1 MPVGEFRQRPAGL
14 NCAALDSFL
23 LDDYPTF
30 KRYVDDLRLHVPAKG
45 PESGALLAAAS
56 TTTATTATDETT
68 HHHHHHH
75 HHHNHNNHHHH
86 TSPPQPAPPPPPH
99 HFKVSQLPPLPS
111 STELLRLQQELSAL
125 QAIMAVRAGIV
136 GKNKREID
144 DSLPPEEVA
153 ATTTTTTAAAK
164 GVVAPTGS
172 GLITLPATGTHRGGS
187 ASGSSAATRLAG
199 ADHLGGGGGK
209 VDKRKDWNTKKARVS
224 SAAGD
229 EGGER
234 VVVTEPKIPK
244 IKLRVPKV
252 ENVEEQLQ
260 FGTPDPPSHT
270 KKRRRDKDLE
280 EASENEDKKRA
291 NHGLSTTPTHKNATP
306 SHRGTAP
313 KTKPKSSKKSGA
325 HKNNKLKKRHS
336 VAIEDDDASSVAA
349 ATTAA
354 QTPEPDEN
362 NTTNTSNKKVGQK
375 SLEGDFT
382 KAKTVQNQIPIATFW
397 TFVDQF
403 YRPLTEE
410 DLKFLEMEGDEV
422 TPYMTPPLGRPWKE
436 QWADEDQKQ
445 LLELSAPQSSSS
457 GFHHQFHSDYDLAVP
472 PDATVNASGGGGGG
486 GGGPRHM
493 QALSDRIIA
502 SLMENRIIGA
512 FAPRFGAGILPA
524 LSAGNAGAES
534 EADVNA
540 MVVDESAAAA
550 AAGAGEADTS
560 DLEHRMR
567 TELRYIGLI
576 DDEEIDPPSQIEPDE
591 ISADLAALQS
601 RLRAQTSANRR
612 RRRILLQIATKHM
625 GFQEYNGVLD
635 DINKNI
641 AEAYMKRFRA
651 NAKSKSKKRVTRTIG
666 GVNVG
671 GGDMLRPLGE
681 TVLQHLKNRRRVVEE
696 LGRLLPHEE
705 FGMPATSIYALPAAM
720 TTTTTTAT
728 PAVGASAATTP
739 AVV

>member
-1 MPVGEFRQRPAGL
+1 MLRRL
-14 NCAALDSFL
+14 IAA
-23 LDDYPTF
+23 
-30 KRYVDDLRLHVPAKG
+30 
-45 PESGALLAAAS
+45 
-56 TTTATTATDETT
+56 
-68 HHHHHHH
+68 
-75 HHHNHNNHHHH
+75 
-86 TSPPQPAPPPPPH
+86 PPQ
-99 HFKVSQLPPLPS
+99 
-111 STELLRLQQELSAL
+111 
-125 QAIMAVRAGIV
+125 
-136 GKNKREID
+136 
-144 DSLPPEEVA
+144 
-153 ATTTTTTAAAK
+153 
-164 GVVAPTGS
+164 
-172 GLITLPATGTHRGGS
+172 
-187 ASGSSAATRLAG
+187 
-199 ADHLGGGGGK
+199 
-209 VDKRKDWNTKKARVS
+209 
-224 SAAGD
+224 
-229 EGGER
+229 
-234 VVVTEPKIPK
+234 
-244 IKLRVPKV
+244 
-252 ENVEEQLQ
+252 
-260 FGTPDPPSHT
+260 
-270 KKRRRDKDLE
+270 
-280 EASENEDKKRA
+280 
-291 NHGLSTTPTHKNATP
+291 
-306 SHRGTAP
+306 
-313 KTKPKSSKKSGA
+313 KPNRKKSGA

-362 NTTNTSNKKVGQK
+362 NNSNNNKVGQK

-436 QWADEDQKQ
+436 QWAEEDQKQ
-445 LLELSAPQSSSS
+445 LLELSAPSSSS
-457 GFHHQFHSDYDLAVP
+457 GFHHQFHSDYDLVVP
-472 PDATVNASGGGGGG
+472 PDGSANASGVSGSGGGGGG
-486 GGGPRHM
+486 GATHM

-512 FAPRFGAGILPA
+512 FAPGAGRVLPG
-524 LSAGNAGAES
+524 LSAGNAGGGPAEGDA
-534 EADVNA
+534 ADVNA

-550 AAGAGEADTS
+550 AGSGEADTS

-601 RLRAQTSANRR
+601 KLRAQTSANRR

-666 GVNVG
+666 GVGG
-671 GGDMLRPLGE
+671 GGDMLRPVGE

-696 LGRLLPHEE
+696 LGRLLPREE
-705 FGMPATSIYALPAAM
+705 FGIPATSIYAP
-720 TTTTTTAT
+720 
-728 PAVGASAATTP
+728 ATTSATAAGTMSTP
-739 AVV
+739 GVI